1 MEARLTLLLLRQ
13 RGVALKTWAMAR
25 ALTIEQRLRAR
36 GPGETTGRAVE
47 TVLIAAAG
55 NGKVAVVAGD
65 GGAAMMVAA
74 WKGGAAVMVET
85 VAAWKG
91 GAAVMVET
99 VEKAAGK
106 VVAGERGAAVMV
118 AAGEGGAARGMRG
131 AYLRRT
137 APRSW
142 RRSSERRART

>member
-106 VVAGERGAAVMV
+106 VVAGERGAAVM
-118 AAGEGGAARGMRG
+118 AGEGGAARGMRG

>member
-74 WKGGAAVMVET
+74 SLESSLPSATLVSA
-85 VAAWKG
+85 
-91 GAAVMVET
+91 
-99 VEKAAGK
+99 
-106 VVAGERGAAVMV
+106 
-118 AAGEGGAARGMRG
+118 AARLTM
-131 AYLRRT
+131 
-137 APRSW
+137 PS
-142 RRSSERRART
+142 ARTTGSGCWGPCPWPRPA

>member
-106 VVAGERGAAVMV
+106 VVAGERGAA
-118 AAGEGGAARGMRG
+118 GEGGAARGMRG

>member
-13 RGVALKTWAMAR
+13 RGMALKTWAMAR

-74 WKGGAAVMVET
+74 WKGGQ
-85 VAAWKG
+85 
-91 GAAVMVET
+91 
-99 VEKAAGK
+99 
-106 VVAGERGAAVMV
+106 R
-118 AAGEGGAARGMRG
+118 
-131 AYLRRT
+131 
-137 APRSW
+137 
-142 RRSSERRART
+142 

>member
-1 MEARLTLLLLRQ
+1 
-13 RGVALKTWAMAR
+13 
-25 ALTIEQRLRAR
+25 
-36 GPGETTGRAVE
+36 
-47 TVLIAAAG
+47 
-55 NGKVAVVAGD
+55 
-65 GGAAMMVAA
+65 
-74 WKGGAAVMVET
+74 MVET

-131 AYLRRT
+131 AYPRRT

-142 RRSSERRART
+142 RRNSERRART